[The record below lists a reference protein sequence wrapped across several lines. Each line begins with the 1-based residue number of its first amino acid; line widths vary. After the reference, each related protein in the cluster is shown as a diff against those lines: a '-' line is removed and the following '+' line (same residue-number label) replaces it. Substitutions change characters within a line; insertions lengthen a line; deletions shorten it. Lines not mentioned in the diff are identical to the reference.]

1 MRDSSPEQAIL
12 TITPQSLTVTLHFD
26 FKSFVGERVLSITC
40 TQQQTLPWV
49 CLYSYN
55 LRIIL
60 EVVCGIF
67 LGALVLGQPK
77 YFLYFN
83 SHAESMPVF
92 LTVSLH
98 SFFSEEIILT
108 GNNFKPGRVS
118 VGGEGT
124 RGRGQRIGRVSK
136 MFKKLFGN
144 LPISKVTKTPVKL
157 RKVVYLMKCFMWKNF
172 CGNQW
177 RAQPSYQVIIGG
189 NRQQERMK
197 EHGGR
202 SPWGRWGTQQKS

>member
-1 MRDSSPEQAIL
+1 MISKASWEKEYFLLRVHNSKHCPEFVYVAI
-12 TITPQSLTVTLHFD
+12 
-26 FKSFVGERVLSITC
+26 
-40 TQQQTLPWV
+40 
-49 CLYSYN
+49 N

-60 EVVCGIF
+60 EVVYGIF

-77 YFLYFN
+77 YFLCFN

-124 RGRGQRIGRVSK
+124 RRRGQRIGRVSK
-136 MFKKLFGN
+136 TFKKLFGN

-157 RKVVYLMKCFMWKNF
+157 LKVVYLMKCFM
-172 CGNQW
+172 
-177 RAQPSYQVIIGG
+177 
-189 NRQQERMK
+189 
-197 EHGGR
+197 
-202 SPWGRWGTQQKS
+202 